1 MDTKNS
7 YTEKLEATVAKKK
20 EELTAYEPYAPDE
33 MFRFRGKDLFSVEDF
48 WQYAYSQLDGMAE
61 TIAEVL
67 VAKALGINKLCASLE
82 QRDIPN
88 TDLLD
93 CTDKQQLLG
102 EPGCRAEAVKAVRGI
117 CILPEYEQGY
127 REAQCLDCG

>member
-1 MDTKNS
+1 MT
-7 YTEKLEATVAKKK
+7 TPLIEKLNITSSVSIVIISIS
-20 EELTAYEPYAPDE
+20 L
-33 MFRFRGKDLFSVEDF
+33 MLFGGF
-48 WQYAYSQLDGMAE
+48 AMTRITKRL
-61 TIAEVL
+61 
-67 VAKALGINKLCASLE
+67 KL
-82 QRDIPN
+82 PN

>member
-7 YTEKLEATVAKKK
+7 YTEKLEAT
-20 EELTAYEPYAPDE
+20 
-33 MFRFRGKDLFSVEDF
+33 
-48 WQYAYSQLDGMAE
+48 
-61 TIAEVL
+61 
-67 VAKALGINKLCASLE
+67 
-82 QRDIPN
+82 
-88 TDLLD
+88 
-93 CTDKQQLLG
+93 G